1 MEFCYQVWISSSRN
15 FDTFGPSFDTCDGL
29 RINSKDYFTV
39 DIVPCMYFAQV
50 LNTSA
55 NTDKSQRTRR
65 WVRNCINQ
73 QSYHLYMTDGSEY
86 TFLLLLHLIIL
97 VEGSE
102 WVVDPERESSRVE
115 ERRSKIQRYRA
126 IVSSNM
132 CGTGDPLFSRTTVS
146 LLGTTRLSYVCVE
159 EVPVLASMMKS
170 DEVISQA
177 RYILEVCLISSTALV
192 PDKLSALPPG

>member
-1 MEFCYQVWISSSRN
+1 MKFFYQVWISSSRN

-65 WVRNCINQ
+65 WVRNCIDQ

-115 ERRSKIQRYRA
+115 EIQDPTISCHCLLQHVRHRGSSLLQNYCESARHYKIVLRMRWRGSCIGQYDEIWWSDFPSKIH
-126 IVSSNM
+126 I
-132 CGTGDPLFSRTTVS
+132 GG
-146 LLGTTRLSYVCVE
+146 
-159 EVPVLASMMKS
+159 VP
-170 DEVISQA
+170 
-177 RYILEVCLISSTALV
+177 Y
-192 PDKLSALPPG
+192 

>member
-1 MEFCYQVWISSSRN
+1 
-15 FDTFGPSFDTCDGL
+15 
-29 RINSKDYFTV
+29 
-39 DIVPCMYFAQV
+39 
-50 LNTSA
+50 
-55 NTDKSQRTRR
+55 
-65 WVRNCINQ
+65 
-73 QSYHLYMTDGSEY
+73 MTDGSEY

-170 DEVISQA
+170 DEVMSQA

-192 PDKLSALPPG
+192 PDKLSAQPPG